1 MPAPAPKLSTQT
13 LLVIGGTSGIG
24 LAVAH
29 LALANS
35 VSHVT
40 ISGSNPTRLAAA
52 LASLRASSSDPA
64 ADLVSRTSGHTCDLS
79 SPGTTERN
87 LRALLAATVAANG
100 AGTLDHVVFTAGDA
114 LAIVPVADLTVAAL
128 HAAGAVRFVAP
139 LLLAKLLPAFA
150 APGHASSLTLTGGV
164 NGQRP
169 APGWTVPAAYGNA
182 LRGVVRGLAVDLKPL
197 RVNLVEPG
205 AVETPLWDRFAVEGV
220 EREAFRRRLVERT
233 TVGRVGA
240 PEDTAEAYL
249 YLMKDYFA
257 AGSVVSSNGGT
268 LLV

>member
-35 VSHVT
+35 IAHVT

-52 LASLRASSSDPA
+52 LASLRASDPA
-64 ADLVSRTSGHTCDLS
+64 ADLTSRTSGHVCDLS
-79 SPGTTERN
+79 SPATTEPN

-114 LAIVPVADLTVAAL
+114 LAVVPVADLTVAAL

-205 AVETPLWDRFAVEGV
+205 AVETPLWDRFAVGGV
-220 EREAFRRRLVERT
+220 EREAFRRRWAERT

-249 YLMKDYFA
+249 YLMKDHFA